1 MKKAKMTAE
10 DGFFLAKAQVKETLD
25 GRINLLTRKKGELTS
40 QGKFVDAAFLGVEIE
55 ILFKISTHFRNS
67 LLWDT
72 DNN

>member
-1 MKKAKMTAE
+1 MKKVKMTAE
-10 DGFFLAKAQVKETLD
+10 DGFFLAKTQVKETLD
-25 GRINLLTRKKGELTS
+25 GRINLLTRKKSELTA

-55 ILFKISTHFRNS
+55 ILFKIRTHLRNS